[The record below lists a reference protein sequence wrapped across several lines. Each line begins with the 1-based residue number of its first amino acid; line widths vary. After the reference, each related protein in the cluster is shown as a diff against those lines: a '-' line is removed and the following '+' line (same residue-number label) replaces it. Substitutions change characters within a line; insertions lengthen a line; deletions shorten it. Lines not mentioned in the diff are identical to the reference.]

1 MIKFSK
7 YHGCGNDFIIVN
19 EDDVKDLDYTNLARM
34 MCNRYT
40 GIGADGLIVV
50 GTSPLTMHFYNQDGS
65 LGTMCGNGLRCMT
78 RYIYDNK
85 LSNKLTFDIQTLA
98 GTMKVKITSL
108 KPFMVEANLG
118 RPSFNTSQLEM
129 KNLQLP
135 FINQVIKYHN
145 QDIYASAVF
154 MGTKHLVVWVDNLE
168 VTVRS
173 DLGSYLSN
181 HPMFHDRIN
190 VDFVQILNSE
200 HFLLKTYERGV
211 GFTKACGTGCAAA
224 YAVGKLQNK
233 CFGKVLIEME
243 VGSLEI
249 CGQDDDIIM
258 KGPAVKIMSG
268 EYEN

>member
-7 YHGCGNDFIIVN
+7 YHGCGNDFIIVKE
-19 EDDVKDLDYTNLARM
+19 EDVHNINYSTLALK

-50 GTSPLTMHFYNQDGS
+50 GNAPITMNFYNQDGS

-78 RYIYDNK
+78 RYIYDNDITSD
-85 LSNKLTFDIQTLA
+85 LMFDIQTLA
-98 GTMKVKITSL
+98 GVMKVKIISVN
-108 KPFMVEANLG
+108 PFIVEANLG
-118 RPSFNTSQLEM
+118 SPSFDTPMLEM
-129 KNLQLP
+129 QKLP

-145 QDIYASAVF
+145 QDIYASAIF

-168 VTVRS
+168 ETIKS
-173 DLGSYLSN
+173 DLGAYLSN

-190 VDFVQILNSE
+190 VDFVQIISNE
-200 HFLLKTYERGV
+200 YFLLKTYERGV

-233 CFGKVLIEME
+233 CFDKVTIEME

-249 CGQDDDIIM
+249 SGDGNEIVM
-258 KGPAVKIMSG
+258 KGPAVKVAAG